1 MDNFIKV
8 YYVDANGVYQGHFRL
23 EKEGY
28 QAKAGETTVAK
39 PSLREPMVIEGGT
52 WRGATDVE
60 YNAWLQAHPQE
71 QQQQEPSKQDQ
82 ALNALGLQLAQVQKA
97 QAAQSQ
103 AINALGLQ
111 FAQAQGKDD
120 KTEQGGN

>member
-28 QAKAGETTVAK
+28 QAKTGETTVAK

-52 WRGATDVE
+52 WRGATDAE
-60 YNAWLQAHPQE
+60 YNAWLQAHPQQKEKPARPSAE
-71 QQQQEPSKQDQ
+71 QQMINMLGKTQMTQGTQIDANKADINQMKQMINLLGKQQM
-82 ALNALGLQLAQVQKA
+82 NANK
-97 QAAQSQ
+97 
-103 AINALGLQ
+103 
-111 FAQAQGKDD
+111 
-120 KTEQGGN
+120 